1 MTISNPEVLDNLPE
15 ATSDEV
21 REVSLEE
28 VERALREMYDGG
40 FFTRMRS
47 AVEHSPFFVGSK
59 KDSPVVGP
67 EDDAGLVL
75 DMFREHLNDVFIV
88 LKKDGDGTYQRIYD
102 YLEPGSFTRK
112 VALAYYDS
120 EEETEG
126 ALTGSNIVGRQSYT
140 KVDFPNHDDI
150 TIIKKHVTI
159 PDVV

>member
-59 KDSPVVGP
+59 KDSPVVQHWQKNYQNQCEELFYPYLNRMEKIP
-67 EDDAGLVL
+67 E
-75 DMFREHLNDVFIV
+75 
-88 LKKDGDGTYQRIYD
+88 KQ
-102 YLEPGSFTRK
+102 
-112 VALAYYDS
+112 
-120 EEETEG
+120 
-126 ALTGSNIVGRQSYT
+126 
-140 KVDFPNHDDI
+140 
-150 TIIKKHVTI
+150 
-159 PDVV
+159 